1 MTATTHPPRARV
13 ADSPSPAPMRQQ
25 KYRCLNSAC
34 GAERWIAARRS
45 NQAWHRRHADGS
57 LGYVETTMTGTFL
70 WSDLRSAD
78 PRERGIFQM
87 YEAFSPDAARAA
99 ADVAAKRRGHT
110 CTLQCTR
117 WCEQNEGW

>member
-1 MTATTHPPRARV
+1 
-13 ADSPSPAPMRQQ
+13 
-25 KYRCLNSAC
+25 
-34 GAERWIAARRS
+34 
-45 NQAWHRRHADGS
+45 
-57 LGYVETTMTGTFL
+57 MTGTFL

-87 YEAFSPDAARAA
+87 YEAFSPEAARAA

-117 WCEQNEGW
+117 WREQNEGW